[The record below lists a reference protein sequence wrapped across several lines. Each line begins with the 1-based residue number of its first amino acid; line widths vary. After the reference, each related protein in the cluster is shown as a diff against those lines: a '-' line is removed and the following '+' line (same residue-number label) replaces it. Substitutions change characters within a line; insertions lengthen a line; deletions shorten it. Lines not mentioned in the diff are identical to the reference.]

1 MERRFRNGLNL
12 QASYTWAKD
21 ITNAD
26 SSLPGINGGV
36 NQEQNP
42 FDSKSQKALS
52 IQDIPHTFVVSY
64 IYELPFGKGRM
75 FLNGGGILNYL
86 VGGFSVG
93 GVQRYMSGEPISF
106 GCADGIPGFDNCIS
120 FSRVPGSHLS
130 SGLKHPDVFALRKL
144 GGNRP
149 GPDPKVDSIFNG
161 LARPDAPGYAAL
173 QGAPALFSQNAPY
186 YRNGGAFRFG
196 NVPRVTGEVRNFKYY
211 NEDFSLIKNTPITER
226 INFQLKAEFLN
237 AFNRHIFS
245 TPSTRPYDNDFGV
258 PTGLI
263 NGPRIIQ
270 ITGRVTF

>member
-1 MERRFRNGLNL
+1 
-12 QASYTWAKD
+12 
-21 ITNAD
+21 
-26 SSLPGINGGV
+26 
-36 NQEQNP
+36 
-42 FDSKSQKALS
+42 
-52 IQDIPHTFVVSY
+52 
-64 IYELPFGKGRM
+64 
-75 FLNGGGILNYL
+75 
-86 VGGFSVG
+86 
-93 GVQRYMSGEPISF
+93 
-106 GCADGIPGFDNCIS
+106 
-120 FSRVPGSHLS
+120 
-130 SGLKHPDVFALRKL
+130 
-144 GGNRP
+144 
-149 GPDPKVDSIFNG
+149 VDSIFNG

-263 NGPRIIQ
+263 TGPRIIQ